1 MTSILS
7 TEKKILLGFGLAILS
22 LVLIGVL
29 AFRTAEGYVT
39 ASEWV
44 EHTQTVLRSLDRTW
58 GLINRAETAQRGYF
72 LTANSSYFQER
83 QNAVRHLQRLME
95 RFPEKVTDNLL
106 EEGRVLKLQ
115 EAVRTRLQIMNTIL
129 AVYEKHGLP
138 TAQAMLRG
146 GVGIAEKS
154 AVHEIL
160 QEMHATES
168 ELLKERTI
176 AAEKAGAE
184 TLWVIGT
191 TVIFLVALLG
201 GFFWRIQAEMRER
214 RDAEI
219 GLEEALRIEK
229 SQGEILALFSSS
241 GLGLPEVLQQ
251 VLDILAENHP
261 FPVSA
266 FYRYDEW
273 QGCFLLTAHRGT
285 NDQLASTFHRGE
297 GILGEAAMADHLE
310 RLKQPGDN
318 PGFLVEAGICHF
330 QPTEILMVP
339 LRYQEQ
345 RFGVMV
351 VGSIRSLSEREIAF
365 LEKLSLEL
373 GSSINNFVQKEN
385 QQIMAAELRTHS
397 GELLQKNQQ
406 LRMAD
411 QAKSD
416 FLANMSHELRTPLN
430 AIIGFSELL
439 KDGIMGELSQ
449 EQRSASTDIFMS
461 GQHLLSLIND
471 ILDLSKVEAGMM
483 KLELDPINLPDLFQN
498 VLGIVKEKASAHQ
511 ISLRAVAE
519 PDFPPVYLD
528 LRKTK
533 QILYNLLSNAVKFNV
548 EAGEVI
554 LRGRR
559 HTGLP
564 GPQFANFPSWL
575 EISVADTGIGISK
588 KDLDG
593 LFQPFVQADSGLSRR
608 YEGTGLGLSLVKRLA
623 ELHGGLVTV
632 ESSSGKGSEFHVW
645 LPWREE
651 AEEAEEAAHF
661 SQNSIPPVKAGQL
674 ALVIESDDTV
684 AILLEGYLRN
694 EGFRLRRA
702 VSANEGLEIAREEGP
717 DLIILEMNM
726 PGMDGWDFLE
736 SQRKDNRLATI
747 PVVITIMDSGQGSGF
762 ALGSV
767 QVLQKPVDT
776 KCLEEILKK
785 LGLRSTPQH
794 QRPVVLVV
802 DDDPRA
808 VEILRRQLYSGGYDV
823 LSAYGGRDAVLMT
836 QHFHP
841 DLILLDLMMPDFS
854 GFDVVEVLQSD
865 PETVAIPILV
875 LTAKVI
881 TPEDRDRLNGHIL
894 HIMEKSGFQHDRF
907 LGEVY
912 RALSGV
918 A

>member
-1 MTSILS
+1 MMTANFP
-7 TEKKILLGFGLAILS
+7 TEKKILMSFGLAVFS
-22 LVLIGVL
+22 LVLIGML
-29 AFRTAEGYVT
+29 AFHTAEGYVN
-39 ASEWV
+39 ASRWV
-44 EHTQTVLRSLDRTW
+44 EHTQTVLRNLERTW
-58 GLINRAETAQRGYF
+58 ALITQAETAQRGYF
-72 LTANSSYFQER
+72 LTSNSVYFHQR
-83 QNAVRHLQRLME
+83 QNAIRHLQEVLE
-95 RFPEKVTDNLL
+95 KLPEKVTDNPL
-106 EEGRVLKLQ
+106 EEDRVIKLQ
-115 EAVRTRLQIMNTIL
+115 QEVRLRLQVMDTIL
-129 AVYEKHGLP
+129 ESYRKNGLWA
-138 TAQAMLRG
+138 AQAMLRG
-146 GVGIAEKS
+146 GLGIAEMS
-154 AVHEIL
+154 AVHEVI

-168 ELLKERTI
+168 RLLRERS
-176 AAEKAGAE
+176 AAAQEAGVE
-184 TLWVIGT
+184 TLWVIGA
-191 TVIFLVALLG
+191 TVVFLVALLT
-201 GFFWRIQAEMRER
+201 GFFWRIRSEMRDR
-214 RDAEI
+214 REAETV
-219 GLEEALRIEK
+219 LEEALRIEK
-229 SQGEILALFSSS
+229 SQGQILALFSNSA
-241 GLGLPEVLQQ
+241 LGLPDLLQKVLG
-251 VLDILAENHP
+251 ILAENHP

-273 QGCFLLTAHRGT
+273 QGKFLLMAHRGT
-285 NDQLASTFHRGE
+285 NDQVTESFLRGE
-297 GILGEAAMADHLE
+297 GVLGEAAMADRLQ
-310 RLKQPGDN
+310 RLKQPGEN
-318 PGFLVEAGICHF
+318 PGFLIEAGICHF
-330 QPTEILMVP
+330 QPMEILMVP
-339 LRYQEQ
+339 IRYREQ

-351 VGSIRSLSEREIAF
+351 VASLRTLTERETAF

-406 LRMAD
+406 LRLAD

-439 KDGIMGELSQ
+439 KDGIMGELTP
-449 EQRSASTDIFMS
+449 EQRSASSDIFMS

-483 KLELDPINLPDLFQN
+483 KLELEITNLPDLLKN

-511 ISLRAVAE
+511 ISISVEAD
-519 PDFPPVYLD
+519 PDLPPIYLD

-548 EAGEVI
+548 DGGQVV

-559 HTGLP
+559 HTALP
-564 GPQFANFPSWL
+564 GPEYAAFPQWL
-575 EISVADTGIGISK
+575 EISVADTGIGISR
-588 KDLDG
+588 KDLGG

-632 ESSSGKGSEFHVW
+632 ESTPGKGSEFHVW

-651 AEEAEEAAHF
+651 GGDAAPLP
-661 SQNSIPPVKAGQL
+661 SIPEEKPGRLV
-674 ALVIESDDTV
+674 LVIEFDDTV
-684 AILLEGYLRN
+684 SNHLEGYLRN
-694 EGFRLRRA
+694 EGFRFRRA
-702 VSANEGLEIAREEGP
+702 VSVREGLEIAGEERP

-736 SQRKDNRLATI
+736 AQRQDKRIADI
-747 PVVITIMDSGQGSGF
+747 PVVITVMDSEQGAGF
-762 ALGSV
+762 SLGSV

-776 KCLEEILKK
+776 NCLEEILKK
-785 LGLRSTPQH
+785 LGLRSTTQKERH
-794 QRPVVLVV
+794 VVLVV
-802 DDDPRA
+802 DDDPHA

-823 LSAYGGRDAVLMT
+823 LSAYGGRDAVLMA

-841 DLILLDLMMPDFS
+841 ELILLDLMMPDFS

-875 LTAKVI
+875 LTAKMI
-881 TPEDRDRLNGHIL
+881 TPEDRHRLNGHIL
-894 HIMEKSGFQHDRF
+894 QIMEKAGFQHDRF

-912 RALSGV
+912 RALSGRIKP
-918 A
+918 